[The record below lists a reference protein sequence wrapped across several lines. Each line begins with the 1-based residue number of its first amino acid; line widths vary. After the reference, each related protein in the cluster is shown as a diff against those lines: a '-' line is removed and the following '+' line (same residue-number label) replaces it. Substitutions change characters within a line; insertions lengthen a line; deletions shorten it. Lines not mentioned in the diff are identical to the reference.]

1 MMTLLEIEGQKV
13 NSKSAPV
20 QIGKIRPDGLRFTTG
35 LLLPICRAILIGIVI
50 DLQGELLKVEGV
62 LQGVRRMGGLH
73 EYDLAF
79 GMKDEE
85 QHVLNGCLRRLST
98 MPSYDRLKLQE
109 AYNVPVL
116 HPSANSPVIE
126 VLI

>member
-20 QIGKIRPDGLRFTTG
+20 QIGKIWPEGLCFTTG
-35 LLLPICRAILIGIVI
+35 LLLPIYRAILIGIVI
-50 DLQGELLKVEGV
+50 DLQGELLKVDGV
-62 LQGVRRMGGLH
+62 LRGVRRVGGLN
-73 EYDLAF
+73 EYELAF

-98 MPSYDRLKLQE
+98 IPSYDRLKLQE
-109 AYNVPVL
+109 AYNVPVP
-116 HPSANSPVIE
+116 HPSAISPFIE